1 MTVWIDALMVGLIL
15 ADLALL
21 GSSRLRLWVR
31 LVAAQGLALGV
42 LPILVEAGNL
52 SWHALLLGG
61 ASIGLR
67 GIVFPLLLARVLRDN
82 PARREVRPY
91 VGYTPSLLFGIVAVA
106 ASLWIDARLHVTD
119 GAGAFSTLA
128 GPVAIFTI
136 LVGLFLIIS
145 RRKAISQILGYLVM
159 ENGIYILGVTLVME
173 VPLLVE
179 LGVLLDAFVA
189 VFVMAVATHHLR
201 QEFDHMDVDQ
211 LDTLKG

>member
-1 MTVWIDALMVGLIL
+1 MVGLIL

-31 LVAAQGLALGV
+31 LVATQGLALGL
-42 LPILVEAGNL
+42 LPILVEAGHL
-52 SWHALLLGG
+52 SWHAVLLGG

-82 PARREVRPY
+82 PARREVKPY
-91 VGYTPSLLFGIVAVA
+91 VGYTVSLLFGIVAVV
-106 ASLWIDARLHVTD
+106 ASLWIDARLHP
-119 GAGAFSTLA
+119 AALEFSTLA

-159 ENGIYILGVTLVME
+159 ENGIYILGITLVME

>member
-1 MTVWIDALMVGLIL
+1 MVGLIL
-15 ADLALL
+15 ANLALL

-31 LVAAQGLALGV
+31 LVAAQGLALGA
-42 LPILVEAGNL
+42 LPILAEAGHI

-67 GIVFPLLLARVLRDN
+67 GIVFPLLLVRVLRDN
-82 PARREVRPY
+82 PARREAKPY
-91 VGYTPSLLFGIVAVA
+91 VGYTVSLLFGIVAVA
-106 ASLWIDARLHVTD
+106 ASLWIDSRLHATTQPL
-119 GAGAFSTLA
+119 STLV

-159 ENGIYILGVTLVME
+159 ENGIYILGITLVME
-173 VPLLVE
+173 VPVLVE

>member
-1 MTVWIDALMVGLIL
+1 MTVWIDALMIGLIL

-31 LVAAQGLALGV
+31 VVAAQGLALGA
-42 LPILVEAGNL
+42 LPILVSSGHL
-52 SWHALLLGG
+52 SWHVLLLGG

-67 GIVFPLLLARVLRDN
+67 GIMFPLLLGRVLRDN
-82 PARREVRPY
+82 PASREVKPY
-91 VGYTPSLLFGIVAVA
+91 VGYTASLLFGVVAVA
-106 ASLWIDARLHVTD
+106 ASLWIDARLHATTQP
-119 GAGAFSTLA
+119 FSTMA

-159 ENGIYILGVTLVME
+159 ENGIYILGITLVME
-173 VPLLVE
+173 VPVLVE

-211 LDTLKG
+211 LDSLKG